1 MFEDV
6 VKREIES
13 ELNTGKGCIVIDIG
27 CIYNNRDSEVFD
39 KMKLRSV
46 GLLDNMV
53 LRLLVDGKELDD
65 CKLNHRYPNGLY
77 TTISKKTGRRVSKI
91 GYPYFVE
98 SEDFKKKMEL
108 QLDIEFVRGE
118 NKVLD
123 KTTLLLPIQ
132 LNLDVENPVCG
143 LSLHYQFRK
152 TDVVKIRSY
161 QSCEDGGWKP
171 SIWTTEKSRCDTSE
185 ENYLGALMEGEI
197 NRFDSIITPMPNKL
211 NRLYI

>member
-1 MFEDV
+1 MFIDTGVIKE
-6 VKREIES
+6 
-13 ELNTGKGCIVIDIG
+13 ELECEVNAGKGCIVIDIG
-27 CIYNNRDSEVFD
+27 CIYNSCDSE
-39 KMKLRSV
+39 LRS
-46 GLLDNMV
+46 LCILDNMV

-98 SEDFKKKMEL
+98 PENFKKKMEL

-123 KTTLLLPIQ
+123 KTTLILPIQ
-132 LNLDVENPVCG
+132 LNLDADNPVCG

-152 TDVVKIRSY
+152 TDVVKIWSY

-171 SIWTTEKSRCDTSE
+171 SIWTTEDASE
-185 ENYLGALMEGEI
+185 ENYLGVLMEGEI
-197 NRFDSIITPMPNKL
+197 NRFDSIITPMPDKL
-211 NRLYI
+211 NRLCI

>member
-1 MFEDV
+1 MFIDTGVIKE
-6 VKREIES
+6 
-13 ELNTGKGCIVIDIG
+13 ELECEVNAGKGCIVIDIG
-27 CIYNNRDSEVFD
+27 CIYNSYDRE
-39 KMKLRSV
+39 LRS
-46 GLLDNMV
+46 LCILDNMV

-98 SEDFKKKMEL
+98 PENFKKKMEL

-123 KTTLLLPIQ
+123 KTTLILPIQ
-132 LNLDVENPVCG
+132 LNLDADNPVCG
-143 LSLHYQFRK
+143 LSLHYQFGK
-152 TDVVKIRSY
+152 TDVVKIWSY

-171 SIWTTEKSRCDTSE
+171 SIWTTEDASE
-185 ENYLGALMEGEI
+185 ENYLGVLIEGEI
-197 NRFDSIITPMPNKL
+197 NRFDSIITPMPDKL

>member
-13 ELNTGKGCIVIDIG
+13 EVNAGKGCIVIDIG
-27 CIYNNRDSEVFD
+27 CIYNSRDSEVFD

-77 TTISKKTGRRVSKI
+77 TTKSKQTGRRVSKI

-98 SEDFKKKMEL
+98 PEDFKKKMEL

-171 SIWTTEKSRCDTSE
+171 LIWTTEKSRCDTSE

>member
-1 MFEDV
+1 M
-6 VKREIES
+6 
-13 ELNTGKGCIVIDIG
+13 IDIG
-27 CIYNNRDSEVFD
+27 CIYNSYDSE
-39 KMKLRSV
+39 LRS
-46 GLLDNMV
+46 LCILDNMV

-98 SEDFKKKMEL
+98 PENFKKKMEL

-123 KTTLLLPIQ
+123 KTTLILPIQ
-132 LNLDVENPVCG
+132 LNLDADNPVCG
-143 LSLHYQFRK
+143 LSLHYQFWK
-152 TDVVKIRSY
+152 TDVVKIWSY

-171 SIWTTEKSRCDTSE
+171 SIWTTEDASE
-185 ENYLGALMEGEI
+185 ENYLGVLIEGEI
-197 NRFDSIITPMPNKL
+197 NRFDSIITPMPDKL
-211 NRLYI
+211 NRLCI